1 MYGYSDLRQH
11 PTPERTNS
19 NVTWA
24 RHHEVPALLLGLKRH
39 RHFVVAIVTFNFCKV
54 YFIFSMLVVHTVY
67 FVFSIVAQNLS
78 QIIHMHYPTT
88 FTISSRKRLQL
99 RACINMFTMCWLMYR
114 YNVCTYIYIYT
125 RTHVYH
131 YLSPMDESWHPYT
144 CRKWSLG
151 THWYITTKSAPRVLM
166 VCGGSSHLVRRLQLC
181 WTLVGSGTKNFTGHS
196 LPTKSLSGMRHHPK
210 SCSHINNLGI
220 PIS

>member
-125 RTHVYH
+125 YTCLSLSLTNGWELAPV
-131 YLSPMDESWHPYT
+131 YLSQMVTGYT
-144 CRKWSLG
+144 LIYY
-151 THWYITTKSAPRVLM
+151 HQ
-166 VCGGSSHLVRRLQLC
+166 VR
-181 WTLVGSGTKNFTGHS
+181 
-196 LPTKSLSGMRHHPK
+196 PTCFDGVWWFISLSKEASTMLNASWQWNQELYGT
-210 SCSHINNLGI
+210 
-220 PIS
+220 